1 MSTDG
6 PKVVGLVGGVAAG
19 KSTVAAMLA
28 ETGAAVVDADRLGHE
43 VLEDA
48 EVREALR
55 ARWGDVVFD
64 AQERVDR
71 RQVAEIVFGDDEARQ
86 FLNGL
91 VHPRIRRRMRQQM
104 DALCGRS
111 DVKLIVLD
119 AVLLIE
125 AGLNDWCDAVVIV
138 EADRK
143 QRDARARDARG
154 WTAQERD
161 VREAAQMPPERKRSM
176 SDFVINNDGTED
188 ETRRQV
194 CKLYRELTNG

>member
-125 AGLNDWCDAVVIV
+125 AGLNDWCDAVVFV

-154 WTAQERD
+154 WTARERD